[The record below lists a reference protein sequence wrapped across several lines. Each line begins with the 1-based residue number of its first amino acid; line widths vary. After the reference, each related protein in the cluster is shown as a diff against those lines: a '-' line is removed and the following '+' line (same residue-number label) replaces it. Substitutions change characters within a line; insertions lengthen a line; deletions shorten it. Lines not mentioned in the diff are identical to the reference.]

1 MSDAAVQRL
10 IDEAM
15 RLQAEDGFPGPTP
28 VGSAWFRLHGLPPV
42 RWVTTER
49 VWDAAR
55 MMHFGGDAALVMDG
69 HWHQAATL
77 RGSRL
82 PAVLLAEHVQDRPA
96 LSALAGLILAG
107 GYVRLVEQ
115 SAEYVQRLIEHHRAY
130 QNPPPPGSP
139 VSKIV

>member
-49 VWDAAR
+49 R
-55 MMHFGGDAALVMDG
+55 GHLGGGDAALVMDG
-69 HWHQAATL
+69 HWHQAVAL
-77 RGSRL
+77 RGFLGGRGVL
-82 PAVLLAEHVQDRPA
+82 AFVVLLAEHVQDRPA

-107 GYVRLVEQ
+107 GHVRLIEQ
-115 SAEYVQRLIEHHRAY
+115 SAEYVQRLMEY
-130 QNPPPPGSP
+130 QHSCNLWDNTT
-139 VSKIV
+139 